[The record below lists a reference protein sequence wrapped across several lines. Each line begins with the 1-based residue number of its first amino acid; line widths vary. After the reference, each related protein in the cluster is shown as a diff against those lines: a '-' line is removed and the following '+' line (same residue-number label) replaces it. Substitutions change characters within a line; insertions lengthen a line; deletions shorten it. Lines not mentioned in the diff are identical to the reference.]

1 MKYANK
7 LSASYVLILGD
18 SEVESGK
25 AQLRNM
31 LDSTQ
36 TEVSLSADVIA
47 EIIG

>member
-7 LSASYVLILGD
+7 KGAKYTLIIGE

-31 LDSTQ
+31 ENGEQ
-36 TEVSLSADVIA
+36 IEVSLDSFSI
-47 EIIG
+47 